1 MSMAT
6 KTVTLRLPED
16 MVEYLT
22 RNKDS
27 INQAVISEINALK
40 RIRIVSLGELKGMFT
55 TQEWAFM
62 ADAFN
67 GTLVDDTFC
76 ANKGAFIAGCEDAER
91 YEGTA
96 TRHDVDLPSF
106 MEKVKTLH
114 GSNIEAIYSRIKE
127 FWEHSNEMDIKEWAN
142 F

>member
-1 MSMAT
+1 MAT
-6 KTVTLRLPED
+6 RTVNLRLPEE

-22 RNKDS
+22 RNNDS
-27 INQAVISEINALK
+27 INQAVISEINAIK
-40 RIRIVSLGELKGMFT
+40 RIRTVAMGELKGLFT
-55 TQEWAFM
+55 SQEWLFM

-67 GTLVDDTFC
+67 GTIIDDVFC

-96 TRHDVDLPSF
+96 SKWSVDLPAF
-106 MEKVKTLH
+106 TAKVDKLH
-114 GSNIEAIYSRIKE
+114 GANIEAIYSRIKDY
-127 FWEHSNEMDIKEWAN
+127 WEHCSELDINNWSN